1 MLAFARRGPCW
12 RGWPQQQAALPKVNK
27 DLSAVIDRNGKLYS
41 VRFMTWNRD
50 TKTPKIALFF
60 EIDIDDIPSASAG
73 PAVDVQS

>member
-1 MLAFARRGPCW
+1 
-12 RGWPQQQAALPKVNK
+12 VNK